1 MVDRAGLEHLVKRVA
16 GQIRRRRA
24 EHYALRGA
32 FYGAVVALLPLLVKG
47 WIGSLAY
54 VLGAV
59 AIAVGAGMGAIV
71 GLALASPLADVARV
85 ADRGFG
91 LEDRVATALEW
102 ASRPDRTP
110 LVDALLRDAVAHVE
124 RLHVTSV
131 VGRMLPREARW
142 LPVPLLLGVALVL
155 APAVPLPAGSLPDL
169 SGGAAEDQAKEERA
183 GSLQASDQ
191 TRAKSEPMKPGALS
205 ERDVVKTA
213 GGGVT
218 QSGDRP
224 ALFKDTSLSGER
236 PDFSSFVKK
245 GDERLRL
252 LEQVD
257 RLPDLKSDYT
267 GSEYRMVAQ
276 QSKSLTAAAKGEQV
290 PEERLKELLEQIEK
304 LGQKDPGSQAGD
316 AAAQG
321 LRSLQAGSQEKAMEA
336 MNRALNALRQSDEN
350 RKGAMSLKGGKQ
362 GESGRRSSES
372 GESREHGSPDQE
384 DPGAS
389 KGKMAGTGPGREPK
403 GDPTPRLRAT
413 TYDTTIEGEHR
424 DGQKDSINTNFYG
437 QAASVPS
444 RLRYVGAYEQYRKM
458 MEDAI
463 AREQVPRDYQPQVK
477 EYFRA
482 LGEK

>member
-1 MVDRAGLEHLVKRVA
+1 MADPAGLERLVTQVA
-16 GQIRRRRA
+16 GQIRRCRA
-24 EHYALRGA
+24 EHYGLRGA
-32 FYGAVVALLPLLVKG
+32 FYGALVALLLLLTKG
-47 WIGSLAY
+47 WLGPLAY
-54 VLGAV
+54 VLAV
-59 AIAVGAGMGAIV
+59 AALVVGAGVGAIV
-71 GLALASPLADVARV
+71 GLALASPRADVARL

-124 RLHVTSV
+124 HLQVSGV
-131 VGRMLPREARW
+131 VGRVLPREARW
-142 LPVPLLLGVALVL
+142 LPVPVLVGLALAL
-155 APAVPLPAGSLPDL
+155 APAVPLPAGVLPDL
-169 SGGAAEDQAKEERA
+169 SGGAAQEEAKEERA

-191 TRAKSEPMKPGALS
+191 TRAKSEAVKPGALS

-213 GGGVT
+213 GAGVT

-224 ALFKDTSLSGER
+224 ALFKDTSLGGER

-245 GDERLRL
+245 GDDRLRL
-252 LEQVD
+252 LEQVES
-257 RLPDLKSDYT
+257 LPDLKSDYT
-267 GSEYRMVAQ
+267 GSEYRTVVQ
-276 QSKSLTAAAKGEQV
+276 QSKSLTAGGKPEQV
-290 PEERLKELLEQIEK
+290 PEERLKDLLEQVER
-304 LGQKDPGSQAGD
+304 LGQKTSNEAGD
-316 AAAQG
+316 MAAQG
-321 LRSLQAGSQEKAMEA
+321 LRSLQEGNQRKAMDA

-350 RKGAMSLKGGKQ
+350 RKGAVNLKGGRQ

-372 GESREHGSPDQE
+372 GESREQGAPDQE
-384 DPGAS
+384 EPGAS

-413 TYDTTIEGEHR
+413 TYDTMVEGEQR
-424 DGQKDSINTNFYG
+424 DGQRDSINTNIYG

-477 EYFRA
+477 DYFRA